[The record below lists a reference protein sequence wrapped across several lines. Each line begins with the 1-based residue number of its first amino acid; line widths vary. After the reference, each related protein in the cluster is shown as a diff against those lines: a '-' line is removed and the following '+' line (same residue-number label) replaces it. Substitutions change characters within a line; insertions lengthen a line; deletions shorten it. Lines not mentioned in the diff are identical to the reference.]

1 MRLLVLLLALL
12 PISAFA
18 QTPAIAS
25 GTPHTEE
32 EKTLYAVGL
41 VLSQS
46 LRAFDM
52 SPAEL
57 EFVRR
62 ALSDA
67 YLGKPAIELDEWGPK
82 IQTLAN
88 LRGERVVAR
97 EKEAGAAFLTKAAAV
112 GNAVTTPSGIVFTDT
127 ALGTGPSPTTSDR

>member
-1 MRLLVLLLALL
+1 MRLFVLLLALL

-18 QTPAIAS
+18 QTPAPPA
-25 GTPHTEE
+25 GAPQTDD

-46 LRAFDM
+46 LRDFDM

-57 EFVRR
+57 EVVRR

-67 YLGKPAIELDEWGPK
+67 YVGKPALELEEWGPK
-82 IQTLAN
+82 IQALAT
-88 LRGERVVAR
+88 LRGERIIAR
-97 EKEAGAAFLTKAAAV
+97 EKEAG
-112 GNAVTTPSGIVFTDT
+112 
-127 ALGTGPSPTTSDR
+127 